1 LRLRPRAPEGD
12 REGRKTDER
21 FHWRFSV
28 AKVPHFWS
36 RLNPQIVMELL

>member
-21 FHWRFSV
+21 FHWHFSI
-28 AKVPHFWS
+28 AKVSVSWS
-36 RLNPQIVMELL
+36 QLNSYIMEFL